1 MEWNIPRKCLQFK
14 NKRAKLKICKEK
26 DSKLQIQL
34 IMQEKMES
42 RQPLRNMKEMLRE
55 SPMQLPT
62 SQNKLGLRPKVIN

>member
-1 MEWNIPRKCLQFK
+1 
-14 NKRAKLKICKEK
+14 
-26 DSKLQIQL
+26 
-34 IMQEKMES
+34 MQEKMES